1 MKKEIAGTASA
12 MLVIAFQ
19 LQLLTF
25 FSPLFVQNKTIWPA
39 SYYAFWIFI
48 IGSTAFSYP
57 KERPWPVMLLC
68 GALIAMTSWY
78 PVDVI
83 AKNFIVAMVFVICAS
98 ALATAAGSLKILKLC
113 AAATALN
120 SCIVLA
126 DILFVHDLITNGAD
140 RAVGLSFNPN
150 LAAIGMLLGATATYR
165 AVPIHL
171 IPYFVVLVGFA
182 IFATLSK
189 SVLLAFT
196 VIFGAV
202 AFVHLLRR
210 RPIPG
215 LAGPAVLVLAL
226 VTYLGVA
233 WSLNYGFVLATSNTF
248 RGIGT
253 ALSAFETARTSS
265 AAAAAARR
273 DQPLPSAG
281 QIGEV
286 GSGNHILIEE
296 IRRRAENESHI
307 NSISARVLFMEQAW
321 LAYRDGPPFGIG
333 LDGAHAFAPHNSFL
347 LFALAFGPIGWII
360 PLAFIS
366 LIWRNAPL
374 ALAVFAASMV
384 SHDIFLM
391 PSLLAPIAF
400 GLAHR
405 NLRNGVPSE
414 PNDIAKK

>member
-12 MLVIAFQ
+12 ILVIAFQ

-25 FSPLFVQNKTIWPA
+25 FSPLFVQNKTIWPTF
-39 SYYAFWIFI
+39 YYAFWIFI

-57 KERPWPVMLLC
+57 KERPWPAMLLC
-68 GALIAMTSWY
+68 GALIAMTLWY

-83 AKNFIVAMVFVICAS
+83 AKNFIVAMGFVICAS
-98 ALATAAGSLKILKLC
+98 VLATAAGSLKILQLC

-120 SCIVLA
+120 SCICLA
-126 DILFVHDLITNGAD
+126 DILFVHNLTNGAD
-140 RAVGLSFNPN
+140 RAVGLGLNPN
-150 LAAIGMLLGATATYR
+150 LAAIGMLLGATATYWV
-165 AVPIHL
+165 VPIRL

-226 VTYLGVA
+226 VTYLGIA
-233 WSLNYGFVLATSNTF
+233 WSQNYRFALATSNAF
-248 RGIGT
+248 RSVDT
-253 ALSAFETARTSS
+253 AFSAIETARTPS
-265 AAAAAARR
+265 AAEAAARR
-273 DQPLPSAG
+273 DQPLPSTR

-286 GSGNHILIEE
+286 DSDNHILIEE
-296 IRRRAENESHI
+296 IRRRAENESRI
-307 NSISARVLFMEQAW
+307 NSISARVLFMERAW

-347 LFALAFGPIGWII
+347 LFALAFGPVGWII

-366 LIWRNAPL
+366 LIWRNAAL

-384 SHDIFLM
+384 SHDIFFM

-400 GLAHR
+400 SLAHR
-405 NLRNGVPSE
+405 NFRNRVPSE